1 MIVKDIKEVI
11 FDKVIIY
18 KSKEEGFEDIYK
30 GNTDNIPLDIQNM
43 TIASV
48 GAAKKKIIDIRVN

>member
-1 MIVKDIKEVI
+1 MNVKDIKGVI
-11 FDKVIIY
+11 FDNVIIY
-18 KSKEEGFEDIYK
+18 KSKEVGFEDIYK

-48 GAAKKKIIDIRVN
+48 GAAKKML